1 MENQEIALVSDKVPA
16 HVKNSAGLGNEEV
29 STEHLQTPRVKLL
42 QQLNNEVDENHS
54 DYIEGSKPGHFIN
67 NVTKENYG
75 TDMFVLNVRFTE
87 DYVVWKKR
95 EFGGG
100 LIGTFDT
107 LQQATEFLTEQ
118 SMDLEQHDVIQ
129 THSHLLIQKNPETG
143 ELSIPFIMDFSS
155 SKLRVSRSW
164 NSQIQTKGG
173 DRFSVLWKLES
184 VKKANRAGQQFYNL
198 DVAEVGW
205 AQDVDYKAAK
215 ELYERTQRSTNMAT

>member
-205 AQDVDYKAAK
+205 AQDTDYKAAK
-215 ELYERTQRSTNMAT
+215 ELYERTKRSTNMAT

>member
-107 LQQATEFLTEQ
+107 LQQATEFMTEQ
-118 SMDLEQHDVIQ
+118 SMDPEQHDVIQ

-205 AQDVDYKAAK
+205 AQDTDYKAAK

>member
-107 LQQATEFLTEQ
+107 LQQATEFMTEQ
-118 SMDLEQHDVIQ
+118 SMDPEQHDVIQ

-205 AQDVDYKAAK
+205 AQDTDYKAAK
-215 ELYERTQRSTNMAT
+215 ELYERTKRSTNMAT

>member
-1 MENQEIALVSDKVPA
+1 MENKEITLVTDKIPA
-16 HVKNSAGLGNEEV
+16 HVKASAGLGNEEV

-42 QQLNNEVDENHS
+42 QTMNNEVDENHS
-54 DYIEGSKPGHFIN
+54 EYINGVKPGDFIN

-75 TDMFVLNVRFTE
+75 TTMFVLNVRFTE
-87 DYVVWKKR
+87 DFVVWKKR

-100 LIGTFDT
+100 LIGTFKN
-107 LQQATEFLTEQ
+107 LQDATEFMSAQ
-118 SMDLEQHDVIQ
+118 KMDPEQHDVIQ
-129 THSHLLIQKNPETG
+129 THSHLLIEKNPETG
-143 ELSIPFIMDFSS
+143 NLGIPFIMDFSS

-198 DVAEVGW
+198 DVTELGW
-205 AQDVDYKAAK
+205 AQDDDYNIAK
-215 ELYERTQRSTNMAT
+215 ELYTRTLSS

>member
-42 QQLNNEVDENHS
+42 QQLNNEVDESHS

-107 LQQATEFLTEQ
+107 LQQATEFMTEQ
-118 SMDLEQHDVIQ
+118 SMDPEQHDVIQ

>member
-100 LIGTFDT
+100 LIGTFNT
-107 LQQATEFLTEQ
+107 LQQATEFMTEQ
-118 SMDLEQHDVIQ
+118 SMDPEQHDVIQ

>member
-107 LQQATEFLTEQ
+107 LQQATEFMTEQ
-118 SMDLEQHDVIQ
+118 SMDPEQHDVIQ

>member
-16 HVKNSAGLGNEEV
+16 HVKTSAGLGNEEV
-29 STEHLQTPRVKLL
+29 AVEHLQTPRVKLL

-54 DYIEGSKPGHFIN
+54 EYINGAKPGHFII

-75 TDMFVLNVRFTE
+75 TIIYVLKVRFTE

-95 EFGGG
+95 DFGGG
-100 LIGTFDT
+100 LIGTFNT
-107 LQQATEFLTEQ
+107 LQEATNFINEQ
-118 SMDLEQHDVIQ
+118 NMDIDQHDVIQ
-129 THSHLLIQKNPETG
+129 THSHLLISKNPETG
-143 ELSIPFIMDFSS
+143 ELGIPFIMDFSS

-173 DRFSVLWKLES
+173 DRFSVLWQLES

-198 DVAEVGW
+198 DVTEVGW
-205 AQDVDYKAAK
+205 AQDTDYKEAK
-215 ELYERTQRSTNMAT
+215 ELYERTKRSNGATL

>member
-143 ELSIPFIMDFSS
+143 KLSIPFIMDFSS

>member
-16 HVKNSAGLGNEEV
+16 HVKTSAGLGNEEV
-29 STEHLQTPRVKLL
+29 TVEHLQTPRVKLL

-54 DYIEGSKPGHFIN
+54 EYINGAKPGHFIN

-75 TDMFVLNVRFTE
+75 TSIYVLNVRFTE

-95 EFGGG
+95 DFGGG
-100 LIGTFDT
+100 LIGTFNT
-107 LQQATEFLTEQ
+107 LQEATNFINEQ
-118 SMDLEQHDVIQ
+118 NMDIDQHDVIQ
-129 THSHLLIQKNPETG
+129 THSHLLISKNPETG
-143 ELSIPFIMDFSS
+143 ELGIPFIMDFSS

-173 DRFSVLWKLES
+173 DRFSVLWQLES

-198 DVAEVGW
+198 DVTEVGW
-205 AQDVDYKAAK
+205 AQDTDYKEAK
-215 ELYERTQRSTNMAT
+215 ELYERTKRSNGATL

>member
-29 STEHLQTPRVKLL
+29 STEHLQPPRVKLL

-54 DYIEGSKPGHFIN
+54 EYIDGAKPGHFIN

-75 TDMFVLNVRFTE
+75 TDLFVLNVRFTE
-87 DYVVWKKR
+87 DFVVWKKR

-100 LIGTFDT
+100 LIGTFDS
-107 LQQATEFLTEQ
+107 LQQATDFMTEQ
-118 SMDLEQHDVIQ
+118 NMDPEQHDVIQ
-129 THSHLLIQKNPETG
+129 THSHLLIEKNPETG
-143 ELSIPFIMDFSS
+143 ELGIPFIMDFSS

-198 DVAEVGW
+198 DVTEVGW
-205 AQDVDYKAAK
+205 AQDKDYGVAK
-215 ELYERTQRSTNMAT
+215 ELYERTQRSNVAT

>member
-16 HVKNSAGLGNEEV
+16 HVKNSAGIGNEEV

-107 LQQATEFLTEQ
+107 LQQATEFMTEQ
-118 SMDLEQHDVIQ
+118 SMDPEQHDVIQ

-143 ELSIPFIMDFSS
+143 KLSIPFIMDFSS

-173 DRFSVLWKLES
+173 DRFSVLWQLES

-198 DVAEVGW
+198 DVTEVGW
-205 AQDVDYKAAK
+205 AQDTDYKEAK
-215 ELYERTQRSTNMAT
+215 ELYERTKRSNGATL

>member
-1 MENQEIALVSDKVPA
+1 MENQEIALGSDKGPA

-107 LQQATEFLTEQ
+107 LQQATEFMTEQ
-118 SMDLEQHDVIQ
+118 SMDPEQHDVIQ
-129 THSHLLIQKNPETG
+129 THSHLLVQKNPETG

>member
-118 SMDLEQHDVIQ
+118 SMDPEQHDVIQ

>member
-16 HVKNSAGLGNEEV
+16 HVKNNAGLGNEEV
-29 STEHLQTPRVKLL
+29 STEQLQTPRVKLL

-54 DYIEGSKPGHFIN
+54 EYINGAKPGHFIN

-75 TDMFVLNVRFTE
+75 TSIYVLNVRFTE

-95 EFGGG
+95 DFGGG
-100 LIGTFDT
+100 LIGTFNT
-107 LQQATEFLTEQ
+107 LQEATNFINEQ
-118 SMDLEQHDVIQ
+118 NMDIDQHDVIQ
-129 THSHLLIQKNPETG
+129 THSHLLISKNPETG
-143 ELSIPFIMDFSS
+143 ELGIPFIMDFSS

-173 DRFSVLWKLES
+173 DRFSVLWQLES

-198 DVAEVGW
+198 DVTEVGW
-205 AQDVDYKAAK
+205 AQDTDYKEAK
-215 ELYERTQRSTNMAT
+215 ELYERTKRSNGATL

>member
-1 MENQEIALVSDKVPA
+1 MENQEIVLLSDKVPA
-16 HVKNSAGLGNEEV
+16 HVKTSSGLGNEEV

-54 DYIEGSKPGHFIN
+54 EYIEGAKPGHFVN
-67 NVTKENYG
+67 NITKENYG
-75 TDMFVLNVRFTE
+75 TEMYVLNVRFTE
-87 DYVVWKKR
+87 DFVVWKKR

-100 LIGTFDT
+100 LIGTYKT
-107 LQQATEFLTEQ
+107 LQEAMDFMSAQ
-118 SMDLEQHDVIQ
+118 SMDPEQHDVIQ
-129 THSHLLIQKNPETG
+129 THSHLLIEKNPKTG
-143 ELSIPFIMDFSS
+143 ELGMPFIMDFSS

-198 DVAEVGW
+198 DVVEIGW
-205 AQDVDYKAAK
+205 SQEEDYNAAK
-215 ELYERTQRSTNMAT
+215 ELYESSRANGAA